1 MFQAHKSIYKQYI
14 KKSLQKIAIDLRLL
28 RQRNYHTIESLLG
41 CDLIIDIGAN
51 FGQYAN
57 DRFLDGYEG
66 EIISIEPL
74 SYPHSKLL
82 TASLQRPNWK
92 VAPRYAISDQDTT
105 IEINV
110 SENYA
115 SSTIEQFTEFHKK
128 IPGVNPNSIESVKC
142 VTLTHFYHE
151 FSISQSKKVYVKI
164 DTNGHE
170 AKVLSGISPEC
181 LSNIEAF
188 QIEVPIAQM
197 YENQTGFDYYND
209 IMRDW
214 GFNFYD
220 AHDGVRS
227 NNGANQV
234 MDIVFIKSDSI
245 LFN

>member
-28 RQRNYHTIESLLG
+28 RQRNYRTIESLLG

-82 TASLQRPNWK
+82 TASLQRTNWK
-92 VAPRYAISDQDTT
+92 VA
-105 IEINV
+105 
-110 SENYA
+110 
-115 SSTIEQFTEFHKK
+115 
-128 IPGVNPNSIESVKC
+128 
-142 VTLTHFYHE
+142 
-151 FSISQSKKVYVKI
+151 KVWR
-164 DTNGHE
+164 
-170 AKVLSGISPEC
+170 GISSEC
-181 LSNIEAF
+181 LSNIAAF

-197 YENQTGFDYYND
+197 YENQTSFDYYYD
-209 IMRDW
+209 IMREW

-227 NNGANQV
+227 NNGANKV